1 MTTLALFGAGRIG
14 QVHARNLMAMQDMKL
29 VAVADPIASSAR
41 EDLLA
46 RSQARLS
53 DAKAIFADPD
63 IDAYLIA
70 SPTDTHESLLRQ
82 AARTGK
88 PVFCEKPVSLD
99 FRKVIDVAREIDAAG
114 NPVMLGFQR
123 RYDPDFLRVKEEIAS
138 GRSGRVQHVVMHTR
152 DPSPPPVSYIK
163 SSGGLFRDQ
172 AIHDFDMT
180 RYLLGEEIVSVYAT
194 GACLIDPAIGEAGDI
209 DTAMITLR
217 SESGRLVQMI
227 NARHAAFGYDQRLE
241 AVCEKRVFYVANQPV
256 TNVVS
261 ADAQG
266 FTSAPPMGDFITRF
280 AEAYRAEMNAFR
292 ALIQQGSKPLATM
305 REGVEAQRL
314 AEAAALSLQAGG
326 PVAVSAVA

>member
-70 SPTDTHESLLRQ
+70 SPTDTHEPLLHQ

-99 FRKVIDVAREIDAAG
+99 FKKVIDVAREIDAAG

-138 GRSGRVQHVVMHTR
+138 GRSGRVQHIVMHTR

-241 AVCEKRVFYVANQPV
+241 AVCGKRVFYVANQPV

-261 ADAQG
+261 ADAKG
-266 FTSAPPMGDFITRF
+266 LTSAPPMGDFINRF

>member
-1 MTTLALFGAGRIG
+1 MTKLALFGAGRIG

-29 VAVADPIASSAR
+29 VAIADPVPSPGR

-53 DAKAIFADPD
+53 DAEAVFADPE

-70 SPTDTHESLLRQ
+70 SPTDTHEWLLRQ

-99 FRKVIDVAREIDAAG
+99 FRKVIDIAREIGSAG
-114 NPVMLGFQR
+114 NAVMLGFQR
-123 RYDPDFLRVKEEIAS
+123 RYDPDFLHVKEEIAS
-138 GRSGRVQHVVMHTR
+138 GRSGKVQHIVMHTR
-152 DPSPPPVSYIK
+152 DPSPPPVSYVK

-180 RYLLGEEIVSVYAT
+180 RYLLGEEIVSVSAT

-241 AVCEKRVFYVANQPV
+241 AVCEKRVFYVANQPA
-256 TNVVS
+256 TNFIS
-261 ADAQG
+261 ADIQG
-266 FTSAPPMGDFITRF
+266 FTSSRPMSDFIARF
-280 AEAYRAEMNAFR
+280 AEAYRAEMDAFR
-292 ALIQQGSKPLATM
+292 ALIQQGKPPLATM
-305 REGVEAQRL
+305 RDGVEAQRL
-314 AEAAALSLQAGG
+314 AEAATLSLELSR
-326 PVAVSAVA
+326 PVAVSMVD

>member
-1 MTTLALFGAGRIG
+1 
-14 QVHARNLMAMQDMKL
+14 
-29 VAVADPIASSAR
+29 
-41 EDLLA
+41 
-46 RSQARLS
+46 
-53 DAKAIFADPD
+53 
-63 IDAYLIA
+63 
-70 SPTDTHESLLRQ
+70 
-82 AARTGK
+82 
-88 PVFCEKPVSLD
+88 
-99 FRKVIDVAREIDAAG
+99 
-114 NPVMLGFQR
+114 
-123 RYDPDFLRVKEEIAS
+123 
-138 GRSGRVQHVVMHTR
+138 
-152 DPSPPPVSYIK
+152 
-163 SSGGLFRDQ
+163 
-172 AIHDFDMT
+172 
-180 RYLLGEEIVSVYAT
+180 
-194 GACLIDPAIGEAGDI
+194 
-209 DTAMITLR
+209 MITLR